1 MYPHTTILN
10 NTCDV
15 QLLEMMWW
23 NQTVVV
29 TYGSKVKLAVTIT
42 KKVYCRILIIIAPR
56 EQIKISIMK
65 ARLNMNHLK
74 IVNEMTNNYFLNV
87 AFKNKN
93 KNKKCQWY
101 FEWLKYIK
109 KYIDSVF
116 WPIGLQS
123 KIFRMYYINIL
134 SDKMVDA

>member
-1 MYPHTTILN
+1 
-10 NTCDV
+10 
-15 QLLEMMWW
+15 
-23 NQTVVV
+23 
-29 TYGSKVKLAVTIT
+29 
-42 KKVYCRILIIIAPR
+42 
-56 EQIKISIMK
+56 MK
-65 ARLNMNHLK
+65 ARLNKNHLK

-93 KNKKCQWY
+93 KNKKCRWY
-101 FEWLKYIK
+101 FEWVKYIK
-109 KYIDSVF
+109 KYIHSVF